1 MGPMMDQGAAE
12 GSVSAND
19 RGGPPL
25 SVAELAR
32 TWATSTQVVRR
43 LLKDGELSGFKVGRS
58 WRVFP
63 VDAER
68 YVSSRTNQG
77 GTDGQR

>member
-1 MGPMMDQGAAE
+1 MDLMMDQRALEDSA
-12 GSVSAND
+12 SVND

-25 SVAELAR
+25 SVADLAEA
-32 TWATSTQVVRR
+32 WSTSTQVVRR
-43 LLKDGELSGFKVGRS
+43 LLKDGELCGFKIGRS

-63 VDAER
+63 ADAER

-77 GTDGQR
+77 GTDDQ